1 MKRTTSGRPVLLED
15 RIVLLV
21 RTTTGCNPLKTG
33 PSAKV
38 RLILAFS
45 FMLIIGNSASGSA
58 QQPRPPGQAPSPNSS
73 RHTKGSVARPRQD
86 GIATAKQ
93 LLAGGSLKEAISLL
107 RGILE
112 RDPKNAEAHVL
123 LGSALALVPRR
134 SEAIAELRRAAEL
147 RPDSAP
153 VYNTLGMALARF
165 AELDAA
171 RKAFESALE
180 LDPQFA
186 DAHVNL
192 TLVLGQ
198 LKEFDLAIGHITRA
212 IELQGDS
219 PASAYSHYLK
229 GRLYDKQDMTVEA
242 LQELEKAVHLRPR
255 FAQAYV
261 ELGTTRAKLFNEK
274 ALEAF
279 EQAVDLAPDD
289 ANARYLLGREYL
301 RKGKV
306 AEAVEHLKE
315 AARLKPNH
323 RAVLYNLARALRK
336 AGLTDESKV
345 VDKKL
350 SEILQSSTKA
360 TQNAMLVTT
369 LGNAGVELEELGDV
383 SGAIEKYTAA
393 LELDPLHSV
402 FRQNLGL
409 ALCRL
414 GRWDEGIE
422 ELREAIRIH
431 PDNQEATR
439 ALYIALERAAE
450 AQGKTPEQR

>member
-1 MKRTTSGRPVLLED
+1 
-15 RIVLLV
+15 
-21 RTTTGCNPLKTG
+21 
-33 PSAKV
+33 
-38 RLILAFS
+38 
-45 FMLIIGNSASGSA
+45 MLIIGSSAFGSA
-58 QQPRPPGQAPSPNSS
+58 QQPGPPGQAASANSP
-73 RHTKGSVARPRQD
+73 RRTEGSVARPHQD
-86 GIATAKQ
+86 GLATAKQ
-93 LLAGGSLKEAISLL
+93 LLAGGSLEEAISLL
-107 RGILE
+107 RGVLE
-112 RDPKNAEAHVL
+112 QNPKNAEAHVL

-134 SEAIAELRRAAEL
+134 SEAIMELRRAIEL
-147 RPDSAP
+147 RPESAP

-165 AELDAA
+165 AELGTA
-171 RKAFESALE
+171 RKAFENALE

-186 DAHVNL
+186 DARVNL

-198 LKEFDLAIGHITRA
+198 LKEFDLAVSHITRA

-219 PASAYSHYLK
+219 PASAYSHYLR
-229 GRLYDKQDMTVEA
+229 GRLYDKQNMTVEA
-242 LQELEKAVHLRPR
+242 VQEFEKAVHLRPR

-261 ELGTTRAKLFNEK
+261 ELGTARAKLFDRK

-279 EQAVDLAPDD
+279 EEAAELAPDD

-301 RKGKV
+301 RKGKA
-306 AEAVEHLKE
+306 AEAVEHLRE
-315 AARLKPNH
+315 AARLKPDH
-323 RAVLYNLARALRK
+323 RAVMYNFSRALRK
-336 AGLTDESKV
+336 AGLTDESKG

-350 SEILQSSTKA
+350 SEILRSSAKA
-360 TQNAMLVTT
+360 TQNALLATT
-369 LGNAGVELEELGDV
+369 LGNAGVELEKSGNV
-383 SGAIEKYTAA
+383 TGAIEKYTAA
-393 LELDPLHSV
+393 LELDPLRSG

-450 AQGKTPEQR
+450 AQGKKTKP